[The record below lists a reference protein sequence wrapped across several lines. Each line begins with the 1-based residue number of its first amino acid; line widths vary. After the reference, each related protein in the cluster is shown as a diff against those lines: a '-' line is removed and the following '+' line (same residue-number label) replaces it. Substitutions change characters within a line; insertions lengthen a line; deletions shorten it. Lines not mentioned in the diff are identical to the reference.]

1 MIGNYSFLQRLNTPT
16 YAWMTLNLCQVLI
29 QLYTIT
35 VTSFVSE
42 IQVKKKWKYLRD
54 QFAIELKKETPG
66 RSDNAAQDKTESK
79 WQYFHS
85 LLFLR
90 DISQPRPPLGN
101 LSDRAKE
108 ALHTNDEEVTMDPPP
123 VDKESTGLHFLG
135 MRHQSSV
142 TEENMHIEKS
152 MPSTCASFSKKR
164 HSNKYQKMQHYNNS
178 ILDIERQKIQ
188 YLLKKSSH
196 KPYKDEDDNLLL
208 FKSLL
213 PLVATIPITQKLAFR
228 GRIQDVVQQF
238 AFPDVSPQISNISS
252 PEMSP
257 LTSAASNMN
266 LITGGENH
274 SFAQH
279 QVRTTSNNLP

>member
-1 MIGNYSFLQRLNTPT
+1 MIGNFFFLQRLNAPN
-16 YAWMTLNLCQVLI
+16 YAWMTLNLCQVYI

-54 QFAIELKKETPG
+54 QFAIELNKETPG
-66 RSDNAAQDKTESK
+66 RSGDAARDKTESK

-90 DISQPRPPLGN
+90 DISQPRPSLGN
-101 LSDRAKE
+101 LSDRANE

-123 VDKESTGLHFLG
+123 VDKKSTVVHFLG
-135 MRHQSSV
+135 MRRESSV
-142 TEENMHIEKS
+142 SEENMHIEKL

-164 HSNKYQKMQHYNNS
+164 HSNKYQKTQDYNNS

-188 YLLKKSSH
+188 YLPKKSSH
-196 KPYKDEDDNLLL
+196 KQDEDEDDNLLF

-238 AFPDVSPQISNISS
+238 AFPDASP
-252 PEMSP
+252 
-257 LTSAASNMN
+257 
-266 LITGGENH
+266 
-274 SFAQH
+274 
-279 QVRTTSNNLP
+279 